1 MSSINKGFWGLVTL
15 WVVIC
20 ILALV
25 TSGCVSDGSGGYR
38 LSFGNADKIE
48 KGLDAGAT
56 GLGLLSLFIP
66 GMAGVGGIA
75 AGIAGT
81 FKKMKPQLTKQKA
94 VSEHVVKTIE
104 TIKKENP
111 DIWLDIK
118 GKFAEGTNADIDAV
132 IEQIIL
138 LNKQVNDVKVAG

>member
-25 TSGCVSDGSGGYR
+25 TSGCASDGNGGYR
-38 LSFGNADKIE
+38 LTFGNADKIE

-56 GLGLLSLFIP
+56 GLGLISLFVP
-66 GMAGVGGIA
+66 GLAGVGGIA
-75 AGIAGT
+75 AGVAGA
-81 FKKMKPQLTKQKA
+81 FKKLKPELTKQKKTT
-94 VSEHVVKTIE
+94 EHIVTTIE
-104 TIKKENP
+104 QIKKDNP
-111 DIWLDIK
+111 DIWNDIK
-118 GKFAEGTNADIDAV
+118 DKFAENTDADIDAV

-138 LNKQVNDVKVAG
+138 LNKQINDAKVAG